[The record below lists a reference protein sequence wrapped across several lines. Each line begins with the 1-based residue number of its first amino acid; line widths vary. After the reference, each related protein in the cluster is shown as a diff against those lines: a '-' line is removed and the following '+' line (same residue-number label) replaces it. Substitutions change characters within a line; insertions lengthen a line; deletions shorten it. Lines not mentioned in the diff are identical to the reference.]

1 MDHKSS
7 SNIPLNF
14 GSKLLILDL
23 SVYLSKT
30 RLENMFKFKLILPHM
45 DFVDSFLVAV
55 QKPRTP

>member
-1 MDHKSS
+1 M
-7 SNIPLNF
+7 NF

-23 SVYLSKT
+23 SVYFSKT
-30 RLENMFKFKLILPHM
+30 RLENMLKFKLILPHM